1 VDERHQSNHF
11 GDRPIKEHLE
21 RSSGEKAEM
30 SNESSSIQIG
40 DKGLNATELSNESS
54 SIQTGDKG
62 LNATDLSNLS
72 SQEGNGSLD
81 NTKKK
86 DTSGAFEESNHGRE
100 KWGD

>member
-1 VDERHQSNHF
+1 M
-11 GDRPIKEHLE
+11 
-21 RSSGEKAEM
+21 KAL
-30 SNESSSIQIG
+30 SSIQIG
-40 DKGLNATELSNESS
+40 DKGLNATELSNESPN
-54 SIQTGDKG
+54 IQTGDKG

-100 KWGD
+100 KWGDLSDEDGNAKGAKGP